1 MSREKTAIPSGGP
14 FARIFEGGAEFGERE
29 FAYDSRGQ
37 RVAQIKTVE
46 AIFANANAKAI
57 GNRFGALAHR
67 GLHIVARGHGFSPFF
82 VGASS

>member
-1 MSREKTAIPSGGP
+1 MSREKTAFPSGGP
-14 FARIFEGGAEFGERE
+14 FARIFEDGAEFGERE

-46 AIFANANAKAI
+46 AIFANAKAI